1 MSLSAFNHPLLQVVL
16 TRILERAVR
25 LELTNTGFAIRR
37 LSRLAT
43 RAEWNGRRDSNSR
56 IEFGR
61 LACFPLHHFRE
72 RRKLKQL
79 APRLWGE
86 IIVQKWN
93 SWQALNPHPRR
104 SKRRALPFELQEQ
117 GALPIVDLRL
127 PIDSVREET
136 NRKSAIRNWQ

>member
-43 RAEWNGRRDSNSR
+43 RAYWNGRRDSNSR

-61 LACFPLHHFRE
+61 LACFRLHHFR
-72 RRKLKQL
+72 K
-79 APRLWGE
+79 
-86 IIVQKWN
+86 
-93 SWQALNPHPRR
+93 S
-104 SKRRALPFELQEQ
+104 
-117 GALPIVDLRL
+117 LPIADCQSKMSGTPGRTRTCNLDVR
-127 PIDSVREET
+127 SVALFQLSYRS
-136 NRKSAIRNWQ
+136 RGIGRGGQS